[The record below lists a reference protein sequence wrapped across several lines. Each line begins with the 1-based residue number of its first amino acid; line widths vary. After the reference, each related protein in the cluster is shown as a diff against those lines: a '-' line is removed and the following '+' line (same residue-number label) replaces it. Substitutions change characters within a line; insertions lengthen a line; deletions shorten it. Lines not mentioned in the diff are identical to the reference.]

1 MNFLVEII
9 SVKKLDKII
18 RFIRVSLIVIV
29 VENIDNVFYSNQK
42 NLTYLN
48 IVLLNTN
55 FRRTKI

>member
-18 RFIRVSLIVIV
+18 NFIRVSLIVIV
-29 VENIDNVFYSNQK
+29 VENVDNVFYSNQK